1 MLEYHRWI
9 CLLAKL
15 TFLKSIFCIFHLS
28 LFKSTGDIVLLFF
41 LRYVLIV
48 HPLKC
53 GLCPTK
59 FAYYQ
64 RIISLVV
71 FQLFVVS
78 IISWNH
84 IPLWNRWMR
93 KLSNYHKSIDCTDSY
108 SSSYFYITVTSLK
121 TEKNF
126 GPRLS
131 TQQFQ
136 ERCFVLIAAFNN
148 ISGFSF
154 ITPSDLLWLAH
165 SCHPFIFFFIIHDHT
180 ANLSRYYNHYTK
192 MNKDRLMIAEIIHQF
207 SIDKLCFD
215 IFKTIF

>member
-15 TFLKSIFCIFHLS
+15 TSLKSIFCIFHLS

-41 LRYVLIV
+41 LGYVLIV
-48 HPLKC
+48 HPLKY

-59 FAYYQ
+59 FVYYQ
-64 RIISLVV
+64 RIIRLVV
-71 FQLFVVS
+71 FQLFCGFNN
-78 IISWNH
+78 ILKWILFWNG
-84 IPLWNRWMR
+84 WMR
-93 KLSNYHKSIDCTDSY
+93 KLSNYHMSIDCTDSY

-148 ISGFSF
+148 ISGLCFSF

-165 SCHPFIFFFIIHDHT
+165 SCHPFIFFSNSWPYGQI
-180 ANLSRYYNHYTK
+180 
-192 MNKDRLMIAEIIHQF
+192 F
-207 SIDKLCFD
+207 SLI
-215 IFKTIF
+215 

>member
-28 LFKSTGDIVLLFF
+28 LFKSTGDIVFLFF
-41 LRYVLIV
+41 LGYVLIV

-64 RIISLVV
+64 RIIRLVV
-71 FQLFVVS
+71 FQLCCGFNN
-78 IISWNH
+78 ILNWILFWNG
-84 IPLWNRWMR
+84 WMQ
-93 KLSNYHKSIDCTDSY
+93 KLFNYHISIDRTDSY
-108 SSSYFYITVTSLK
+108 FSSYFYTTVSSLK
-121 TEKNF
+121 TKKNF

-148 ISGFSF
+148 ISGLCFSF
-154 ITPSDLLWLAH
+154 IAPSDLLWLAH
-165 SCHPFIFFFIIHDHT
+165 SCHPFFF
-180 ANLSRYYNHYTK
+180 LSNSWPYGKFVSLLQSLYQN
-192 MNKDRLMIAEIIHQF
+192 E
-207 SIDKLCFD
+207 
-215 IFKTIF
+215 